1 MRILSLTDHDTLEG
15 LDEARQAAQ
24 QLGMQLV
31 NGVELSC
38 TWGGATIHV
47 LGYGFDTQAP
57 ALVQAIEKLHEGR
70 WLRSEEISRKLA
82 LKGMPGALEGARAI
96 QQELGDSGNA
106 PARPHFA
113 DYLVRA
119 GFVKDRAEAFRK
131 WLGPASWGTSSS
143 TGRPWKKPSAHCG
156 PRGPGSAWP
165 IPGITISPAA
175 SVAAWLP
182 TIFKP
187 VVMPSKWSMA
197 TNLQS
202 KWAVWLSLLVNSD
215 CWSALAVTFMALEAG
230 PRLVNI
236 ARSRK
241 TCRPFGVGSNMSQ
254 LLPPEQVETVSQFFQ
269 IHPENPQPRLIKQA
283 VEIIRSG
290 GVVIYPTDSSYAV
303 ACQMGD
309 KGAIERV
316 RRLRQLD
323 DKHNFALICSDL
335 SQLGLFAKI
344 DTGTF
349 RLLKAHVPGPYTFI
363 LNATREV
370 PRLLLHPKRRTIG
383 LRVPSNPIALALL
396 AELGE
401 PLMSVSLI
409 MPGDTEA
416 LSDPYEMRQLLEH
429 QVDLIIDGGF
439 GSTESSTVINLAD
452 GEPEVIRVGCGD
464 PAPFMA
470 EA

>member
-1 MRILSLTDHDTLEG
+1 M
-15 LDEARQAAQ
+15 
-24 QLGMQLV
+24 
-31 NGVELSC
+31 
-38 TWGGATIHV
+38 
-47 LGYGFDTQAP
+47 
-57 ALVQAIEKLHEGR
+57 
-70 WLRSEEISRKLA
+70 
-82 LKGMPGALEGARAI
+82 
-96 QQELGDSGNA
+96 
-106 PARPHFA
+106 
-113 DYLVRA
+113 
-119 GFVKDRAEAFRK
+119 
-131 WLGPASWGTSSS
+131 
-143 TGRPWKKPSAHCG
+143 
-156 PRGPGSAWP
+156 
-165 IPGITISPAA
+165 
-175 SVAAWLP
+175 
-182 TIFKP
+182 
-187 VVMPSKWSMA
+187 
-197 TNLQS
+197 
-202 KWAVWLSLLVNSD
+202 
-215 CWSALAVTFMALEAG
+215 
-230 PRLVNI
+230 
-236 ARSRK
+236 
-241 TCRPFGVGSNMSQ
+241 
-254 LLPPEQVETVSQFFQ
+254 SQFFQ

-283 VEIIRSG
+283 VEIIRGG

-409 MPGDTEA
+409 MPGYTEA
-416 LSDPYEMRQLLEH
+416 LSDPHEMRQLLEH

-439 GSTESSTVINLAD
+439 GSTESSTVISLAD
-452 GEPEVIRVGCGD
+452 GEPQVIRVGCGD